1 MAPFDL
7 PPDQLAH
14 YAPEVP
20 EPADF
25 DAFWH
30 GTLKE
35 ARASAPILD
44 VRPVPNGLRLVES
57 WDVTFA
63 GFGADPIRAW
73 YTRPAGVRKWTK
85 RMLIDGIR
93 WRNPGGRALARHPGT
108 LRALAN
114 GVLAL
119 CAARCARAM
128 FSSSPNVVRIRTRTC
143 QEAVVRAN
151 RSTASTVVSPRIMPI

>member
-1 MAPFDL
+1 VAPFDL

-93 WRNPGGRALARHPGT
+93 WRIRVGAPWRDIPARYGPWPTVYWPCAPRAAP
-108 LRALAN
+108 
-114 GVLAL
+114 
-119 CAARCARAM
+119 ARCSRRAR
-128 FSSSPNVVRIRTRTC
+128 TW
-143 QEAVVRAN
+143 
-151 RSTASTVVSPRIMPI
+151 